1 MILHIWKDNKNLS
14 ILLQILWIAWFHNQ
28 FSLSSRNDF
37 TFESFIPSKITSAQC
52 ITQLRV
58 SIFRYWFLTISEIG
72 KFWEFWKKNW
82 KFQKLGKSENFLK
95 NRNPNDSLTSFMNTS
110 ASLSSLS
117 LTMVY
122 QQLKL
127 NPSLFS
133 KFYEKIEKVLNAKNS
148 SYRELYITA
157 VSIRESLEIVSNYAE
172 LVKSAIKLYSKS
184 LSPEMAP
191 IASLG

>member
-1 MILHIWKDNKNLS
+1 
-14 ILLQILWIAWFHNQ
+14 
-28 FSLSSRNDF
+28 
-37 TFESFIPSKITSAQC
+37 
-52 ITQLRV
+52 
-58 SIFRYWFLTISEIG
+58 
-72 KFWEFWKKNW
+72 
-82 KFQKLGKSENFLK
+82 
-95 NRNPNDSLTSFMNTS
+95 
-110 ASLSSLS
+110 
-117 LTMVY
+117 MVY

-157 VSIRESLEIVSNYAE
+157 VAIRESLTIVSNYAE
-172 LVKSAIKLYSKS
+172 LVNSTLKLYSKS